1 MATLDQVFLLFANK
15 MGLIDSV
22 PLERMRDYEK
32 SLLME
37 MDDEH
42 EELVNQLQ
50 DKKALDDELNGQL
63 TKIIKEFTDNF
74 LKTNR

>member
-1 MATLDQVFLLFANK
+1 

-22 PLERMRDYEK
+22 PLEKMRDYEK
-32 SLLME
+32 GLLME

-42 EELVNQLQ
+42 DELVRQLE
-50 DKKALDDELNGQL
+50 DKKALDDDLNGQL
-63 TKIIKEFTDNF
+63 TKIIKEYTDSF